1 MSAESIGVVLATA
14 GLLGVTHAIEPDHV
28 AGISSLTS
36 RYGDARL
43 SALVGACF
51 SIGHA
56 AVVVV
61 WVALAYLVLG
71 QTSFPPMF
79 DTLGTAAAGLL
90 LGVFGAVMAVSGLRA
105 AVYEHDHGGESHTH
119 VHVRLPFLGMD
130 SNHDDHGAH
139 ATHAAHDDHGRGV
152 TAYLKIGLVGAL
164 FTLSPPLSM
173 LAFTSTLLPQFD
185 GGIVGLAVATYAV
198 SITVAMSL
206 VGAGAGTLFGLTKG
220 RGVRV
225 FGAVQ
230 TVAGVGVVAL
240 AATMVV
246 GAVGVPV

>member
-1 MSAESIGVVLATA
+1 MSAESVGVALATA

-51 SIGHA
+51 SLGHA

-61 WVALAYLVLG
+61 WVGLAYLVLG
-71 QTSFPPMF
+71 STSFPPIL
-79 DTLGTAAAGLL
+79 DTVGTTAAGVILGL
-90 LGVFGAVMAVSGLRA
+90 FGAMMAVSGLRA
-105 AVYEHDHGGESHTH
+105 AVYEHDHGGESHSH
-119 VHVRLPFLGMD
+119 VHVGLPFFGTTDHD
-130 SNHDDHGAH
+130 SHAEHD
-139 ATHAAHDDHGRGV
+139 RSV
-152 TAYLKIGLVGAL
+152 RAYLKTGLVGAL

-185 GGIVGLAVATYAV
+185 GGVVGLAVTTYAV

-206 VGAGAGTLFGLTKG
+206 IGAGAGAVFGLTQG
-220 RGVRV
+220 RGVRA

-240 AATMVV
+240 AATMVL
-246 GAVGVPV
+246 GAVGTPF